1 MKKSRMAAGLPES
14 NPLTS
19 TTPVSTGIGNNCAAQ
34 TGVSEDAVL
43 PCASE
48 DALSVA
54 SEDTAHPLVPSQDA
68 NPMPPVKEQSDTAS
82 SGQAR
87 KIDSVYVATYGDITE
102 EIIHG
107 FAPTSLNFLFAR
119 NWGSYPL
126 KDGRYVYEENFREG
140 KKIHILKKAYSGL
153 SSEILEFLTETDRK
167 DTNGQRKDRDHAAFN
182 AGSDQSHEDPETGYF
197 HQSTMDRAAFQKW
210 QMEENRKAAV
220 PDPVYPDGVL
230 KKHFVPGESRA
241 NNQRWQMRRQVIEQ
255 YIPNLSRKD
264 QETVNKYYGM
274 GMTMKQ
280 IGAEDGVDKTAVG
293 NRLSR
298 IKPEAREI
306 FDRLG
311 IEVPSDEQLKAE
323 KAAAAERRKELKEAE
338 RLRREEERDV
348 RMIHA
353 VATGASDLDDYIET
367 GRVKIK
373 PKKAE
378 RDLGDYDP
386 DNAYD
391 SLYDDDYDPYED
403 PRYKEAEAEEA
414 AIWEDEEAGTT
425 SEEAETT
432 PADDD
437 KPREDRD
444 GWTGCDGRY
453 ADIDRQDDED
463 GYEYDEL
470 YEDPDDEEDDG

>member
-1 MKKSRMAAGLPES
+1 MKKSSMAAGLPES

-19 TTPVSTGIGNNCAAQ
+19 IPTVSTGIEDHCAAQ
-34 TGVSEDAVL
+34 TG
-43 PCASE
+43 ASE
-48 DALSVA
+48 DTALSVA

-68 NPMPPVKEQSDTAS
+68 NHLPPVKGQRDEASQEQAK
-82 SGQAR
+82 
-87 KIDSVYVATYGDITE
+87 KIDSIYVATYGDITE

-126 KDGRYVYEENFREG
+126 KDGRYVYEESFREG
-140 KKIHILKKAYSGL
+140 KKIHTLKKAYSGL
-153 SSEILEFLTETDRK
+153 SPEVLEFLTETDRK
-167 DTNGQRKDRDHAAFN
+167 DTNGQRKSKEHAAFN
-182 AGSDQSHEDPETGYF
+182 ARSDQSHEDPETGYF
-197 HQSTMDRAAFQKW
+197 HQSAMDRAAFQKW

-220 PDPVYPDGVL
+220 PDPVYPDEVL
-230 KKHFVPGESRA
+230 KKHFVPGENRA
-241 NNQRWQMRRQVIEQ
+241 NNQRWQMRRQVLEQ

-274 GMTMKQ
+274 GITMKQ
-280 IGAEDGVDKTAVG
+280 IGAEDGVDKAAVG

-306 FDRLG
+306 FGRLG

-323 KAAAAERRKELKEAE
+323 KAAAAERRKELEEAE
-338 RLRREEERDV
+338 RRRREEERDV

-403 PRYKEAEAEEA
+403 PRYKEEEDTSL
-414 AIWEDEEAGTT
+414 WEDEEEKT
-425 SEEAETT
+425 SSEDDETSSE
-432 PADDD
+432 DDD

-453 ADIDRQDDED
+453 ADTDRQDDED

-470 YEDPDDEEDDG
+470 DPDDEEDDG